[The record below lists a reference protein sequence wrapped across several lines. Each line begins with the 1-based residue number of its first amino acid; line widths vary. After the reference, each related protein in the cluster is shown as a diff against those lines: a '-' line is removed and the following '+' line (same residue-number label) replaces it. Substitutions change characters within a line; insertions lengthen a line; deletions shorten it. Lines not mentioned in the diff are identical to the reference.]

1 MSLTP
6 GENKRVIFSI
16 LLWFFLVCLFFVSV
30 WFEGLA
36 GRRALWQVIIG
47 AGDNKLA
54 VGTGDGCGGAPW

>member
-1 MSLTP
+1 M
-6 GENKRVIFSI
+6 
-16 LLWFFLVCLFFVSV
+16 SV

-47 AGDNKLA
+47 VGDNKLA